1 MNDFQRRALGIL
13 AVGGGA
19 IGLSWITTAM
29 LQGQVAATNFLVVVL
44 AAAMFS
50 WGIWCGVQ
58 MIENAAD
65 APRRNAIFWLVQVP
79 LLQTPI
85 IGYAAFCGAQ
95 IQIFLKTSPI
105 ELGFFGSILGTQF
118 GLNLGQPGSRSLIGI
133 NIFAAAVAA
142 FLLAQSRY
150 EKSRPASTS
159 ARPVGQ

>member
-1 MNDFQRRALGIL
+1 M
-13 AVGGGA
+13 VVA
-19 IGLSWITTAM
+19 I
-29 LQGQVAATNFLVVVL
+29 Q
-44 AAAMFS
+44 
-50 WGIWCGVQ
+50 
-58 MIENAAD
+58 
-65 APRRNAIFWLVQVP
+65 
-79 LLQTPI
+79 LQTPV
-85 IGYAAFCGAQ
+85 IGYTAFCGAQ